1 MAESAPF
8 LPFRFQVSLFAGA
21 SAAQAGQLV
30 CSGAFSEVSGL
41 EASMTPKKFAEGGR
55 NWGEVQRAG
64 PVAFGTVT
72 LKRGVTSVG
81 DLWAWFAAVG
91 RDANTALRLSAEID
105 VRDEDAGEPRLR
117 IKLAQVLPVKFK
129 APDLSATASQAAVE
143 ELQLVHEGI
152 EVERR
157 AE

>member
-1 MAESAPF
+1 MGESAPF
-8 LPFRFQVSLFAGA
+8 LPLRFQVSLFAGE

-41 EASMTPKKFAEGGR
+41 DATMAPKKFAEGGR

-64 PVAFGTVT
+64 PVAFGTIT

-81 DLWAWFAAVG
+81 DLWSWFGAVA
-91 RDANTALRLSAEID
+91 RDGNTALRLSAEIAVHD
-105 VRDEDAGEPRLR
+105 DGESEPRLR

-129 APDLSATASQAAVE
+129 APDLNATATQVAVE

-152 EVERR
+152 EIERR
-157 AE
+157 TA